1 MTIWFVIP
9 KGRLADF
16 RAAYLDQ
23 HVRGADVPNEDELI
37 DTMAPG
43 TNAADD
49 NQLEPPVLMTGSS
62 RITSTQADNLGL
74 DHASWLQVF
83 AEFPPEDAWK
93 PLEDED
99 R

>member
-9 KGRLADF
+9 EDRLADF

-23 HVRGADVPNEDELI
+23 HVNEDELI
-37 DTMAPG
+37 DTMVPG
-43 TNAADD
+43 TNAA
-49 NQLEPPVLMTGSS
+49 EESVLMTGSS
-62 RITSTQADNLGL
+62 RITSAQADDLGVG
-74 DHASWLQVF
+74 HASWLQVF
-83 AEFPPEDAWK
+83 TEFPPEDAWK